1 MTTDQKYQQIRE
13 LLDRGVTQQKIA
25 EHFKIAQSL
34 VSKIKHG
41 FEPVPKQ
48 PKVTK
53 VILEKLS
60 IPERLL
66 IVILRARGEFEH
78 PLHQLHVTRFVDEVW
93 AANPRLFKQWSIEN
107 GYADRKILTLIDPS
121 GGIDATNVYWRKPST
136 RLKITE
142 SELKGYEHI
151 SLVTERDKAVMHRL
165 FEQGFTNIRIAAKYC
180 VSSSYIAK
188 IRTKQPQVINT
199 PKEDAIPNGELD
211 DILAGITTT

>member
-41 FEPVPKQ
+41 FEPVVKKPKA
-48 PKVTK
+48 TK
-53 VILEKLS
+53 AKLS
-60 IPERLL
+60 KLSVPERLL

-78 PLHQLHVTRFVDEVW
+78 PLHRLHNTRVVDEAW
-93 AANPRLFKQWSIEN
+93 ATNPILFKQWSLEN
-107 GYADRKILTLIDPS
+107 GYTDRKILTLIDPS
-121 GGIDATNVYWRKPST
+121 GGIDAINVYWRKPST
-136 RLKITE
+136 KLKITE

-165 FEQGFTNIRIAAKYC
+165 FAEGFTNIRIAAKYG
-180 VSSSYIAK
+180 VSVSYVAK
-188 IRTKQPQVINT
+188 IRTQPLQENSPSTEVV
-199 PKEDAIPNGELD
+199 ANGELD
-211 DILAGITTT
+211 DILASITTT